1 MAKRN
6 CESCGANVPK
16 DRQFCG
22 SCGTELP
29 PVAPKKPVSKKAIGV
44 VVGAIVG
51 IAALVG
57 AYLVFFPA
65 PLGAKDIRIGLNL
78 PVSEDLWDGA
88 EVDVSSKVTFYA
100 KRDTE
105 YTVVIE
111 TKNSTMTDWSEFTTA
126 TGTYPEIEV
135 SKPAEILQGINSFRV
150 LVYATGEPKPIAT
163 GEEQSLQA
171 KKAYLPETCP
181 TDDINHAWGTT
192 ENDTMEEFGRST
204 KGHKDC
210 TIGLPNSDYIVPI
223 HYYESSAKKFAALKK
238 KYKGKTIKLSLGETG
253 AFKYWI
259 PQNELGGAYWAYV
272 VNFHN
277 IVIDTEMTEQDLGIL
292 VDAILVK

>member
-22 SCGTELP
+22 SCGTALP
-29 PVAPKKPVSKKAIGV
+29 PAAPKKPVSKKALGAVIG
-44 VVGAIVG
+44 ALVG
-51 IAALVG
+51 IAALIG

-65 PLGAKDIRIGLNL
+65 PLGAKDVRIGLNL
-78 PVSEDLWDGA
+78 PVSEELWEGA
-88 EVDVSSKVTFYA
+88 QVDVSSKVTFYA

-105 YTVVIE
+105 YSVVIE

-126 TGTYPEIEV
+126 NGKYPSIEV
-135 SKPAEILQGINSFRV
+135 TKPVEILQGENSFRV
-150 LVYATGEPKPIAT
+150 LVYAAGEPKPIAT
-163 GEEQSLQA
+163 GEQQTLQA

-181 TDDINHAWGTT
+181 TDAINHAWGTT
-192 ENDTMEEFGRST
+192 ESDTMEEFGRST

-210 TIGLPNSDYIVPI
+210 TIGLPNSDYIVMI
-223 HYYESSAKKFAALKK
+223 NYYESDAKKVAALKK
-238 KYKGKTIKLSLGETG
+238 KKNGKAIKLNLGETS

-259 PQNELGGAYWAYV
+259 PQNDLGGAYWAYAI
-272 VNFHN
+272 NFHD
-277 IVIDTEMTEQDLGIL
+277 ILIDTEMSQQDLGIL
-292 VDAILVK
+292 VDAIVVK